1 MRDEPRRWLS
11 TRTAR
16 MVMAAGLHTMMLLR
30 VMMMAVVVAV
40 MMMTTMTMPVVTMP
54 MTAVVAV
61 VGRERWR
68 WHHRV
73 DMLRVGMQGSV
84 AVFIAAT
91 ASTTV
96 MPQTAAQPTWHATMT
111 MTGGTSSA
119 TTTSTSTAAAT
130 VSPGMCNGTAPLAQV
145 GNHLLRGVVASDV
158 KQPAHQK
165 SWGDARSDQYPCN
178 VSWGHVGQTL
188 RVQLRLVQV
197 RRYPLHQRF
206 LWHRLLLLHSVS
218 HNSDVQKI
226 Q

>member
-1 MRDEPRRWLS
+1 
-11 TRTAR
+11 
-16 MVMAAGLHTMMLLR
+16 
-30 VMMMAVVVAV
+30 MMMAAV
-40 MMMTTMTMPVVTMP
+40 MPVMMTTVTMP

-61 VGRERWR
+61 VGCKRWR

-73 DMLRVGMQGSV
+73 DMLRVGMQGSI

-91 ASTTV
+91 ARTTVITV

-119 TTTSTSTAAAT
+119 PTTPTAAAT
-130 VSPGMCNGTAPLAQV
+130 ATATAAVSPGIYNSTASLAQV
-145 GNHLLRGVVASDV
+145 GHHLLRGVVAPNV

-165 SWGDARSDQYPCN
+165 SWGDARSDEYPCN

-188 RVQLRLVQV
+188 RVQLRRVQV

-218 HNSDVQKI
+218 HDSDVQKI